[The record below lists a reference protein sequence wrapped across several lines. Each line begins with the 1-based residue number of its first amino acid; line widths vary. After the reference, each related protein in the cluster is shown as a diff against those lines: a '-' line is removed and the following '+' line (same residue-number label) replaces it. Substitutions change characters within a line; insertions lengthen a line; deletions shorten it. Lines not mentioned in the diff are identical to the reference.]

1 MAHRMTKEELDQQF
15 EQFLKESVS
24 DDSFELGTSSTRP
37 SVLDQLGK
45 AQPKPVKKSQVSVL
59 WWQDDDDSEE
69 VLGKVPCKP
78 TPKPRS
84 KVLDRANHLDKT
96 CLPYQETSQN
106 TDTTDEPKKLFTKE
120 CSRSEDKK
128 ATEDDSPSESDS
140 SYMAEHFH
148 STPRQTSVILTDS
161 DNAASESVVSDSS
174 SSDNGLLA
182 SGKTFRKSLR
192 KSQPIQEVDE
202 EQASQGHHPENK
214 SRGDAV
220 IFSRDSLE
228 PGESLV
234 LSRSAQSAGDFTLDK
249 EERVKFFSNLDKRSD
264 SLNDDPRLNKDR
276 ETSSSTVASPK
287 RERTVSVN
295 QRDSVKDS
303 TPSPAYSEDFE
314 DEVSE
319 KKSEEK
325 KPERRG
331 MLAKVSLHDSLN
343 DTDADH
349 VAALINY
356 GAARTNWPIS
366 QKAESAGPS
375 APASLFDSLN
385 STDASQLAPLGHYGA
400 ESTERPNS
408 RMAEAAGQ
416 GVPGQSYGQSGASE
430 VEALQEAYRQ
440 ISHSVAECETDRL
453 PESSRSPVSP
463 ATPECSAGSFRH
475 ASTAGSDLPTAEEL
489 MQAIGP
495 ESGFTYG
502 LSLQPL
508 IEAAGDASAERMSL
522 DSSLLKEVN
531 KESPGVTE
539 PDTAT
544 LQNRHRSVAEELKR
558 LMQEDSEER
567 PSPTLPNK
575 GKKQQAPGRSTTTRP
590 TSSATRKA
598 PVPLERTKK
607 AETRPLMKPSAP
619 SRTGRI
625 AKPPFPQTQKKS
637 QSQTSNRT
645 SVLNQTHTVKGPD
658 SSLSVSSDLITSV
671 KSFAAFLEHQMEVNC
686 LNPDLSDNNTEQT
699 TKTRS
704 NLIKEVPAISGQ
716 DLDLKRSS
724 LEQLSL
730 QLAQKERRLLLRE
743 EQLQQDHSKEISA
756 LKQENFILQS
766 KLRSAEEA
774 SKKQRW
780 GFGEASDPATEEKL
794 KQIEREMKQQETLIQ
809 GYHQENENLYM
820 QMKTLQAQSKQNE
833 EAMFTENQRLL
844 SELAF
849 TKEELHRIKMQ
860 KTVGSGSA
868 ANQGYQGVTELMAQ
882 VQALERREEKLQEET
897 HRLKQE
903 KQALQLDLQ
912 MMKQERDLAKA
923 QVVYT
928 SGDKGFEMKLLQ
940 ERHKEEVSA
949 LKKRLQWYAENQE
962 LLDKDAARLR
972 AASAETQRLTEQVE
986 KLKMEVAK
994 RANLQ
999 EKKAKERAVEAK
1011 RVLDLERQVKEM
1023 EEILRRRHPNSLP
1036 ALIYA
1041 AAAAGDQEGGS
1052 SHQHAAPQPSQTA
1065 ALLERRI
1072 HRLEAEL
1079 EGRDEEA
1086 KRSLRAMEQQFQRI
1100 KLQYEQQ
1107 ISELEQQLSER
1118 SSVPQDGLSQ
1128 ESRTK
1133 AQLQHTE
1140 LEQLKAAHQDQVKA
1154 LKAEIASLQ
1163 DQIQQARSLAEPEK
1177 RSPGPSRHQRQA
1189 EAAQATRI
1197 ERLTQE
1203 LAAKSR
1209 TIQEL
1214 HRTVE
1219 RLQRER
1225 RTMLS
1230 APRVEGSSTK
1240 HRQQHSAPAKEPVP
1254 VPVPSETFPP
1264 TLDEKDYQ
1272 PRAFSGSHISEVQ
1285 QENDRLMLRQEQLEL
1300 QWEQERFSLQAA
1312 ATQAQ
1317 NEFRRIQERSAEQL
1331 ASLKAEHQREV
1342 EHLVARHALEHSSS
1356 KVAELTNQMKTQ
1368 EIMVLHLREQL
1379 KELQGTK
1386 DALAV
1391 SKLRE
1396 ETLQNQLAKLLEELK
1411 LAKEAHTPELRHF
1424 TSLEHKITSMELR
1437 YQQREQELQQV
1448 IAQTRS
1454 VVEQEQQ
1461 AEVTRWK
1468 KLAQGKSSELEA
1480 FRLELDCI
1488 LDVLRELQRQGVVIP
1503 ATQHSSAS
1511 GVVFRPLRS

>member
-69 VLGKVPCKP
+69 VLGK
-78 TPKPRS
+78 
-84 KVLDRANHLDKT
+84 
-96 CLPYQETSQN
+96 
-106 TDTTDEPKKLFTKE
+106 
-120 CSRSEDKK
+120 
-128 ATEDDSPSESDS
+128 
-140 SYMAEHFH
+140 
-148 STPRQTSVILTDS
+148 
-161 DNAASESVVSDSS
+161 
-174 SSDNGLLA
+174 GLLA

-287 RERTVSVN
+287 RCLPTHRERTVSVN

-325 KPERRG
+325 NIRRTVLHYKELLIQQVSPLGGGGGKLLKTELFKEQSATWNLKPEPTKHLG
-331 MLAKVSLHDSLN
+331 QLVQ
-343 DTDADH
+343 T
-349 VAALINY
+349 
-356 GAARTNWPIS
+356 
-366 QKAESAGPS
+366 
-375 APASLFDSLN
+375 SLFDSLN

-508 IEAAGDASAERMSL
+508 IPHSL
-522 DSSLLKEVN
+522 TKARSSRYMF
-531 KESPGVTE
+531 E
-539 PDTAT
+539 PPI
-544 LQNRHRSVAEELKR
+544 
-558 LMQEDSEER
+558 MQR
-567 PSPTLPNK
+567 
-575 GKKQQAPGRSTTTRP
+575 KQVYIHQVLRVHKSIFGGITHSFHLFIQAPGRSTTTRP

-645 SVLNQTHTVKGPD
+645 SVLNQTHTVKANLSHYRLSSIPGNLDCRNGTGECAVVGSVAKTQTDFCSETDSLKKNSLAESVLSKAASYVTLFGAKMFLFNQPD
-658 SSLSVSSDLITSV
+658 FNPWFSRLYMSLSKVTPKTHQLRISPFCACTKHDTSV
-671 KSFAAFLEHQMEVNC
+671 SFSF
-686 LNPDLSDNNTEQT
+686 LSDC
-699 TKTRS
+699 RS